1 MRIPGRLGL
10 TLIRFEAK
18 NFRSIAAPVT
28 LSLVAIDQDRE
39 AARPAER
46 LGESLLTR
54 AAIYGPNASGKSN
67 LLVALI
73 WLRDA
78 VTDSLHA
85 WDDQI
90 PVDPFAFGEGGETT
104 TEFVLDL
111 LVGGV
116 RFEYVLGL
124 DAERVHYEA
133 LHHYPERRRRTLFER
148 EAEELSLHR
157 TLGSPAGTRELLTP
171 TSLAVTILSRLRVDP
186 VQSFVDCLASFEAA
200 GMERVVRRTLAPG
213 RYLRALFDDAMPGPD
228 PRIAAHE
235 RARQREQARSLLRMA
250 DLGIR
255 DVAVVDVRNP
265 MLDLRSM
272 TEALLYGPEQ
282 ADRAVQLIHDDGGT
296 GRPLPF
302 HEESAGTQ
310 TWYSAIGT
318 VLPALHSGS
327 PVVFDELDA
336 SLHPTLA
343 AHLLR
348 IFADPAINPKGAQLI
363 FSSHDTSLLA
373 HLNRDEVWLT
383 EKRKDG
389 STRLGA
395 LSDFAG
401 ERVRSSVKLESAY
414 LHGKFG
420 ALPDVDQAEFLRSLG
435 LIG

>member
-1 MRIPGRLGL
+1 M
-10 TLIRFEAK
+10 LIRFEVT
-18 NFRSIAAPVT
+18 NFRSIAEPVG
-28 LSLVAIDQDRE
+28 LSLVAIDQDR
-39 AARPAER
+39 AATRSAER

-54 AAIYGPNASGKSN
+54 AAVYGPNASGKSN

-85 WDDQI
+85 WDDRI
-90 PVDPFAFGEGGETT
+90 PVDPFAFGESGDSPS
-104 TEFVLDL
+104 EFVLDL
-111 LVGGV
+111 LVDGV
-116 RFEYVLGL
+116 RFEYVLEL
-124 DAERVHYEA
+124 DAEQVHYEA
-133 LHHYPERRRRTLFER
+133 LYHYPERRRRTLFER
-148 EAEELSLHR
+148 EAGDLNLHR
-157 TLGSPAGTRELLTP
+157 SLGSPAGARELLTP
-171 TSLAVTILSRLRVDP
+171 TSLAVTILNRLRVEP
-186 VQSFVDCLASFEAA
+186 VQGFFDGLASFEAA
-200 GMERVVRRTLAPG
+200 GMERVARRTLAPG

-228 PRIAAHE
+228 PRMPDGE

-255 DVAVVDVRNP
+255 DVTVVDARNP
-265 MLDLRSM
+265 MVDLRSM
-272 TEALLYGPEQ
+272 TEALLYGPER
-282 ADRAVQLIHDDGGT
+282 ADRSVQLVHEDGGT
-296 GRPLPF
+296 GRSLPF
-302 HEESAGTQ
+302 HEESAGTHA
-310 TWYSAIGT
+310 WYSAIGT

-348 IFADPAINPKGAQLI
+348 IFADPAINPRGAQLI

-383 EKRKDG
+383 EKRRNG

-401 ERVRSSVKLESAY
+401 ERVRSSVNLESAY

-420 ALPDVDQAEFLRSLG
+420 ALPDVDQAGFLRSLG